1 MVNLGVDIDGSI
13 VMESWA
19 IGGRF
24 VMWLAKPSEDK
35 ESKED
40 AEQLCKHQLY

>member
-1 MVNLGVDIDGSI
+1 MVNWSVDIVGS
-13 VMESWA
+13 VAMESWA

-24 VMWLAKPSEDK
+24 VGWLAKPREDK